1 MHDDLKPLAL
11 LLAQAERQRDE
22 ALAEQFQAERA
33 RRAALAQAEQLVA
46 YRREYEQRWG
56 AEFCRDGK
64 IELVR
69 CYHGFM
75 DRLTQAVEQQ
85 ERLAASAA
93 GQVERAE
100 AVARGHE
107 IRAAGLKKL
116 VERRLREREA
126 TTARLEQKESDDHA
140 VRAAWSRLTAPGR
153 PTAL

>member
-1 MHDDLKPLAL
+1 
-11 LLAQAERQRDE
+11 
-22 ALAEQFQAERA
+22 
-33 RRAALAQAEQLVA
+33 
-46 YRREYEQRWG
+46 
-56 AEFCRDGK
+56 
-64 IELVR
+64 
-69 CYHGFM
+69 M

-85 ERLAASAA
+85 QRMAANAA

-100 AVARGHE
+100 AIARGHE

-126 TTARLEQKESDDHA
+126 KASRLEQKESDDRA